1 MTANAQSIRNKRD
14 EFETFVE
21 LKKPM
26 IISITESWGKEWI
39 NDGAFAL
46 KGYTMY
52 RDDRKVKVGGG
63 TLLYISNKI
72 EQRACRPLNA
82 TEVESSV
89 WCWIVENTGKKTL
102 VGSIYRSTT
111 STKANNKLL
120 LDEIAKANDI
130 AGDNRLLILG
140 DLNVPYINW
149 SNRELTDKAR
159 DIEVYTLDV
168 INDCF
173 LYQHVDKL
181 T

>member
-1 MTANAQSIRNKRD
+1 M
-14 EFETFVE
+14 
-21 LKKPM
+21 
-26 IISITESWGKEWI
+26 
-39 NDGAFAL
+39 
-46 KGYTMY
+46 
-52 RDDRKVKVGGG
+52 
-63 TLLYISNKI
+63 
-72 EQRACRPLNA
+72 
-82 TEVESSV
+82 
-89 WCWIVENTGKKTL
+89 
-102 VGSIYRSTT
+102 VGSIYRSAT

-173 LYQHVDKL
+173 LYQHVDKSTRFRNNESSLLDLIL
-181 T
+181 TREELDVMNIEVFHPLGKSDHGVVMADFICEWKTRVEQKPRRIYSKGNYAKIMEGLEQTD